1 MIQHDDIAKDF
12 FLRFQ
17 NRQKNGG
24 RLKKIEPMSETEKKY
39 WQKVAGDP
47 LYYPNKQ
54 EIIRSINKKLHKR
67 ALNGHFEATRIQ
79 SKLLAGLFDFF
90 TKDSVL
96 ESTKGIILYGPYG
109 CGKTEIMKAFCTTH
123 FKPYNPS
130 TDKTC
135 HITSSIQ
142 MVDNY
147 NEYGNFNKYFGNN
160 LYIDELGSEQ
170 RAKYMSK
177 DEYPILSKFLELWHM
192 KREHKLYITT
202 NLSKEEIE
210 SKYGGRVYSRFHE
223 LCNFIKINEE
233 KDFRK

>member
-1 MIQHDDIAKDF
+1 MVQLDDIAKES

-17 NRQKNGG
+17 NRRKNGG
-24 RLKKIEPMSETEKKY
+24 RPKKIEPMSEAEKKY
-39 WQKVAGDP
+39 WQKVAEDP

-54 EIIRSINKKLHKR
+54 EIIRSINRKLHKKAR
-67 ALNGHFEATRIQ
+67 NGHFEATKGQ
-79 SKLLAGLFDFF
+79 SNILNGLFEFF
-90 TKDSVL
+90 AKESGLKD
-96 ESTKGIILYGPYG
+96 TKGLFLIGPYG

-123 FKPYNPS
+123 FKPYNPA

-142 MVDNY
+142 MVDY
-147 NEYGNFNKYFGNN
+147 FNEDGNFNKYFGNN
-160 LYIDELGSEQ
+160 LYIDDLGSEQ

-177 DEYPILSKFLELWHM
+177 DEDPILSKFLELWHM
-192 KREHKLYITT
+192 KDEYKLFITT

-210 SKYGGRVYSRFHE
+210 SKYGGRVYSRLHE
-223 LCNFIKINEE
+223 LCNFITINDE